1 MKTKAE
7 LNKTAAA
14 QVPAADHI
22 PLSVHVRD
30 NVIKN
35 KMTGDYLA
43 TWKLEGIAF
52 ETADMN
58 DLSGYKEGLCNFLRS
73 LGGGNFAVWSHKVR
87 RVVRERLQGKYTNEF
102 ARELDERYYKTF
114 DTVRQMA
121 TELYLTVVYRPTPSR
136 SARLFKRLAVRSLD
150 EIRAKQAEDLDVLDD
165 IAKQLEAGLG
175 RYEPERLGTFT
186 KGNVVYSEMLGFFG
200 FLVNGVW
207 EDIPLRHA
215 ELAEYLPTSRLHFG
229 DRNGMLEIWHPS
241 ARKFVGFLDFQEYPK
256 VSEPGMNNVIL
267 YGTYEY
273 IETQSFAIKNKREA
287 RTALER
293 QLGQM
298 VAAEDASPGEIA
310 DMQRA
315 LDDLHDGNI
324 EIGEYHF
331 SLAIFGDSLEDVA
344 KNVSTARAKLQDG
357 PGFKM
362 AVIDAIPE
370 CAWFAQVPGNW
381 TMRPREA
388 SITSRNFACLSP
400 FHNFTRGKRAG
411 NPWGEALALMKTPSG
426 QPYYFNFH
434 ASPEDKDS
442 TDEKYPGN
450 TFICG
455 STGVGKTA
463 LVMSLLAFALKYPGL
478 RAVFFDKD
486 RGAEIGIRALG
497 GKYYAL
503 KRGER
508 TGFNPFQF
516 KPTEENLMFCEKL
529 VRQLVKSQD
538 ENAPALTA
546 REESDISNAV
556 RTVMSEHVSFEIRCL
571 SAVAQ
576 NLQVTGDN
584 SLRARLRKWVG
595 DGPLAWAFDN
605 PRDTQNFEG
614 SNLFGYDY
622 TEFLDDPEVRTPIM
636 AYLLHITETLID
648 GRPFIYFMDEFWKPL
663 QDEIFSDFAL
673 NKQKT
678 IRKQSGLGVFMTQ
691 SPSDVLVHRIGKT
704 MVEQS
709 VTQVFLPNPKA
720 DHDDYVNGFK
730 VTEAE
735 FRIIK
740 ALPESSRKFL
750 VKQGHRAA
758 VVGFD
763 LGGMNDI
770 LNVISGTTDNIELLD
785 VIRSQVGDD
794 PQRWLPEFHKRT
806 NARRTLMKRTAP

>member
-1 MKTKAE
+1 
-7 LNKTAAA
+7 LIKTANA
-14 QVPAADHI
+14 QIAAADHI
-22 PLSVHVRD
+22 PLGSHIRD
-30 NVIKN
+30 NVIQLKR
-35 KMTGDYLA
+35 TGDLIA
-43 TWKLEGIAF
+43 TWRLDGVAF
-52 ETADMN
+52 ETASVE
-58 DLSGYKEGLCNFLRS
+58 DLSAYKEGLCSFLRS
-73 LGGGNFAVWSHKVR
+73 LGGGSFAVWSHKLR
-87 RVVRERLQGKYTNEF
+87 RVVKERLRGKYTNDF
-102 ARELDERYYKTF
+102 ARELDERYYRTF

-121 TELYLTVVYRPTPSR
+121 TELYVTIVYRPTPSR
-136 SARLFKRLAVRSLD
+136 SARLFKRLAVRTVDEIKAKQQESLD
-150 EIRAKQAEDLDVLDD
+150 VIDD
-165 IAKQLEAGLG
+165 IAKQFEAAMGK
-175 RYEPERLGTFT
+175 YDPVRLGVFP
-186 KGNVVYSEMLGFFG
+186 KGNVACSEMLAFYG

-207 EDIPLRHA
+207 EDVPLRHA
-215 ELAEYLPTSRLHFG
+215 ELSEYLPTSRLHFG
-229 DRNGMLEIWHPS
+229 DRNGMLEIWHPND
-241 ARKFVGFLDFQEYPK
+241 KTFVGFLDFQEYPK
-256 VSEPGMNNVIL
+256 QSEPGMNNVIL
-267 YGTYEY
+267 YGRYEY
-273 IETQSFAIKNKREA
+273 IETQSFAIKNKHDA
-287 RTALER
+287 RAALER
-293 QLGQM
+293 QMGQM
-298 VAAEDASPGEIA
+298 VAAEDASPKELA

-315 LDDLHDGNI
+315 LDDLHDGEI
-324 EIGEYHF
+324 EIGEYHYT
-331 SLAIFGDSLEDVA
+331 LAVFGASLEDVA
-344 KNVSTARAKLQDG
+344 KNMSDARAKLQDG

-362 AVIDAIPE
+362 AVVDAIPE

-381 TMRPREA
+381 SMRPREA

-400 FHNFTRGKRAG
+400 FHNFSRGKRAG

-463 LVMSLLAFALKYPGL
+463 FVMSLLCFAQKYEGL

-503 KRGER
+503 KRGEP
-508 TGFNPFQF
+508 TGFNPLQF
-516 KPTEENLMFCEKL
+516 RPTEDNIMFCERL
-529 VRQLVKSQD
+529 VRQLVKSHD
-538 ENAPALTA
+538 GNAPAMTA
-546 REESDISNAV
+546 REEADISRAV
-556 RTVMSEHVSFEIRCL
+556 RSVMSDAVSPSVRRL
-571 SAVAQ
+571 GLVAQ

-584 SLRARLRKWVG
+584 SLRDRLRKWIG

-605 PRDTQNFEG
+605 PKDTQDFQG
-614 SNLFGYDY
+614 ATLFGYDY

-636 AYLLHITETLID
+636 AYLLHITESLID
-648 GRPFIYFMDEFWKPL
+648 GRPFIYLMDEFWKPL

-735 FRIIK
+735 YQIIK
-740 ALPESSRKFL
+740 RLPEASRKFL

-758 VVGFD
+758 IVMFD

-785 VIRSQVGDD
+785 VIRAEVGDD
-794 PQRWLPEFHKRT
+794 PKVWLPIFH
-806 NARRTLMKRTAP
+806 RRTEQRRAMMKA